1 MGKRGAKGKHREQR
15 DGWMKKGANWGVMS
29 LYVSGTVCAH
39 RAGVCLCVYACGSLS
54 HVGVYVHVCVY
65 LCVCV
70 CVSVCLC
77 TSPEALNHY

>member
-1 MGKRGAKGKHREQR
+1 
-15 DGWMKKGANWGVMS
+15 MKKGANWGVMS

-70 CVSVCLC
+70 CVCVSVYISRGPESLLIFLKKVLC
-77 TSPEALNHY
+77 SPTSCPQ